1 MTVKEILSAQKCCF
15 AAGNTLA
22 PAVRKQYLKNLLL
35 EVRKR
40 EKEICAALYEDLHK
54 SEFEARTTETGII
67 LDELSTMIR
76 KLGSYVRPRKAGVS
90 SLNFPAKGRI
100 YPEPYGSVL
109 IFSAWNY
116 PFQLLFSP
124 FIGAIAA
131 GNCVILK
138 PAEQAPATAEIAAK
152 IVAAVFH
159 QNMPLSATADTK

>member
-67 LDELSTMIR
+67 LDELSTMN
-76 KLGSYVRPRKAGVS
+76 PTAVS
-90 SLNFPAKGRI
+90 
-100 YPEPYGSVL
+100 
-109 IFSAWNY
+109 
-116 PFQLLFSP
+116 
-124 FIGAIAA
+124 
-131 GNCVILK
+131 
-138 PAEQAPATAEIAAK
+138 
-152 IVAAVFH
+152 
-159 QNMPLSATADTK
+159 